1 MTALTITHT
10 PAEGT
15 LLEDPRRDDRTAKI
29 LRDLGWRWSPRITSW
44 YVPRSRGR
52 AASRLL
58 IARTVQLLTEA
69 GFAVDVEI
77 ERHDAEHL
85 EERAA
90 DTAAADAARVDPA
103 AVAHQVA
110 TLETQQ
116 RKIRRSIDGYRNHL
130 GTEFPPATGDRLT
143 TLQSELATVDEDLS
157 HWTAVR
163 AQQVADGTTIALT
176 REDVAVGDLIAYR
189 GEWYP
194 VLRVNAKSV
203 SVQSSAGGSWTDT
216 IPYQQISGHR
226 RSRD

>member
-10 PAEGT
+10 LTTGT
-15 LLEDPRRDDRTAKI
+15 LLEDPLKGDGTAEI

-44 YVPRSRGR
+44 YVPRSQDR
-52 AASRLL
+52 APSRLL
-58 IARTVQLLTEA
+58 ITRTEQLLTEA
-69 GFAVDVEI
+69 GFSVDVEI
-77 ERHDAEHL
+77 ERHEPEHL
-85 EERAA
+85 EQRAA
-90 DTAAADAARVDPA
+90 DAAAVEAARVDPA

-116 RKIRRSIDGYRNHL
+116 RKIRRSIAGYRNHL
-130 GTEFPPATGDRLT
+130 GTEFPAATGDRLT
-143 TLQSELATVDEDLS
+143 ALKTELATVEEDLA

-163 AQQVADGTTIALT
+163 AQQVADGTALALT
-176 REDVAVGDLIAYR
+176 REDVAAGDLIAYR
-189 GEWYP
+189 GDWYP

-203 SVQSSAGGSWTDT
+203 SVRSSAGGSWTDT

>member
-15 LLEDPRRDDRTAKI
+15 LLEDPSRGDRTAKI

-58 IARTVQLLTEA
+58 IARTEQLLTEA
-69 GFAVDVEI
+69 GFSVDVEI

-85 EERAA
+85 EQRAA

-110 TLETQQ
+110 TLETAAEDPPFD
-116 RKIRRSIDGYRNHL
+116 RRVPESPGDRVPARDGR
-130 GTEFPPATGDRLT
+130 DRLT
-143 TLQSELATVDEDLS
+143 TLQSELATVEEDLA

-163 AQQVADGTTIALT
+163 AQQVADGTALALA
-176 REDVAVGDLIAYR
+176 REDVAAGDLIAYR

-203 SVQSSAGGSWTDT
+203 SERSSAGGSWTDT